1 MVGSPL
7 IWGVWVVRAVP
18 PRTCAHGGSVGALD
32 TPKLCPVGFEPPRT
46 RSQRTRNVVTLYCL
60 HTAHEH
66 RSHAVTTSAQK
77 AVPVGLNSNFRWVSR
92 RGSPGT
98 SPTAAS
104 APLVRLRKRGFFAS
118 APDSEGPFSRS
129 VTHSTER
136 QPGPGGALPMSGS
149 PVTSPIP
156 SLNTLHLSPTAAGGA
171 TGQVEMIGLSPEGFG
186 ADGSQRVTKLFT
198 VSFST

>member
-1 MVGSPL
+1 MCFCSTETHPETRTDASLDRTSTPL
-7 IWGVWVVRAVP
+7 TTQIWRQRAAP
-18 PRTCAHGGSVGALD
+18 IFFCAGAIGGTGR
-32 TPKLCPVGFEPPRT
+32 P
-46 RSQRTRNVVTLYCL
+46 TLYCL

-77 AVPVGLNSNFRWVSR
+77 AVPVGPNSDFRWVSR

>member
-1 MVGSPL
+1 MRCIAPGAPL
-7 IWGVWVVRAVP
+7 EPQRCRKG
-18 PRTCAHGGSVGALD
+18 CARGKWYFGNSNCLQIVSI
-32 TPKLCPVGFEPPRT
+32 T
-46 RSQRTRNVVTLYCL
+46 QTLYCL

-77 AVPVGLNSNFRWVSR
+77 AVPVGLNSDFRWVSR

-118 APDSEGPFSRS
+118 APDSDSPFNPFSRS

-136 QPGPGGALPMSGS
+136 HPGPGGALPMSGS

-156 SLNTLHLSPTAAGGA
+156 SLNTLHLSPTFAGGRLG
-171 TGQVEMIGLSPEGFG
+171 TW
-186 ADGSQRVTKLFT
+186 K
-198 VSFST
+198 

>member
-1 MVGSPL
+1 MTHK
-7 IWGVWVVRAVP
+7 RY
-18 PRTCAHGGSVGALD
+18 RTAYIRLKVSI
-32 TPKLCPVGFEPPRT
+32 
-46 RSQRTRNVVTLYCL
+46 TLYCL

-77 AVPVGLNSNFRWVSR
+77 AVPVGLNSDFRWVSR

-118 APDSEGPFSRS
+118 APDSDSPFNPFSRS

-136 QPGPGGALPMSGS
+136 HPGPGGGPPMSGS

-156 SLNTLHLSPTAAGGA
+156 SLSTLYLSPTTARGRLGPWKWSDFHPRASA
-171 TGQVEMIGLSPEGFG
+171 PTALWV
-186 ADGSQRVTKLFT
+186 QR
-198 VSFST
+198 SFSR